1 MFICFEGIDGSG
13 KSTHLN
19 YFIQKLKLKYANSIS
34 TREPGGTSTGEQL
47 RVLLLH
53 HDLSVESQIMLAF
66 ASRQIHIQQVIQPAL
81 DDNKWVISDRFVD
94 STYAYQGYG
103 KKGNIDFIDNLHKI
117 VCNSLYPDLTILFD
131 IDPIVACQR
140 RQNREISVL
149 DNFEK
154 KSLDFHQ
161 DVRNGYLKIAKHNQA
176 QGHKYIIINADDSI
190 ENIQKQLDE
199 IIFNILGSQN

>member
-13 KSTHLN
+13 KSTHLD
-19 YFIQKLKLKYANSIS
+19 YFVKKLKEKKIDLIQ
-34 TREPGGTSTGEQL
+34 TREPGGTPTGEQL

-53 HDLSVESQIMLAF
+53 HDLGVESQIMLAF

-81 DDNKWVISDRFVD
+81 NSNKWVISDRFVD

-103 KKGNIDFIDNLHKI
+103 KKGDIKFIDNLHEI
-117 VCNSLYPDLTILFD
+117 VCNNLFPDITILFD
-131 IDPIVACQR
+131 IDPIIAYTR
-140 RQNREISVL
+140 RQNREMSENLVL

-161 DVRNGYLKIAKHNQA
+161 DVRNGYLKTMHKHQEK
-176 QGHKYIIINADDSI
+176 GHKYFIINSDDSLL
-190 ENIQKQLDE
+190 NIQKQLDE
-199 IIFNILGSQN
+199 IINNLL